1 MPNQSSEPVRLSLGV
16 TLTACAG
23 FVDAIGYIGL
33 GGLFASFM
41 SGASVSLG
49 TGLASRELAPIYQ
62 GAAMVASFLSGVVLG
77 TVLSGSLGKRAFP
90 TALLA
95 ESLFLAG
102 TVVLA
107 WSGYTTPIAIL
118 PVVAAMGIQNTILEP
133 VSGVRLGAT
142 FITGTLVSLG
152 RGLGK
157 AMIGTA
163 KARQSTGHA
172 LLWCGFVA
180 GATLGAISPAGL
192 GANALLMPAGLI
204 VLLAIPSLI
213 SALTRGAPKDGSE
226 HAGQRH
232 YLDPQRPF
240 IGPYY

>member
-1 MPNQSSEPVRLSLGV
+1 MTNQSREPIRLSLGV

-49 TGLASRELAPIYQ
+49 TGLASRELGPIYQ

-95 ESLFLAG
+95 ESLFLCGA
-102 TVVLA
+102 VVLA

-118 PVVAAMGIQNTILEP
+118 PVVTAMGIQNTVLEP
-133 VSGVRLGAT
+133 MSGVRLGAT

-157 AMIGTA
+157 AIAGTA
-163 KARQSTGHA
+163 ETRQSMGHA
-172 LLWCGFVA
+172 LLWSGFVA
-180 GATLGAISPAGL
+180 GATLGAISHGGL
-192 GANALLMPAGLI
+192 GTIALLVPAGLI
-204 VLLAIPSLI
+204 GLLAILSLI
-213 SALTRGAPKDGSE
+213 STLATGAPRDGSE
-226 HAGQRH
+226 PARQRH
-232 YLDPQRPF
+232 YLDMERPF